1 MIFCTVFIVF
11 ANGFEL
17 ACAVPSTPAL
27 SLYIYTYIIY
37 IYIYNAQFVQP
48 CSISHCNSGGATF
61 TAVVDTVVKAVV
73 FLLNFLLGLLSP
85 LLPALGF
92 CCWLIGGTRRDGDA
106 LVRKG

>member
-1 MIFCTVFIVF
+1 MIFRTVFIVF

-17 ACAVPSTPAL
+17 ACGVPSTPAL
-27 SLYIYTYIIY
+27 SLSLSRIY
-37 IYIYNAQFVQP
+37 IYIYAQFVQP